1 MKFRQLCGVNL
12 NKKFVDLHFKLFC
25 YVMEY

>member
-1 MKFRQLCGVNL
+1 MKFRQLCDVNL
-12 NKKFVDLHFKLFC
+12 GKKFVDLHFKLFC